1 MLQVGL
7 TGQRMLD
14 FNQPDAGMRL
24 MTSVMFLAEK

>member
-7 TGQRMLD
+7 PGQRILD

-24 MTSVMFLAEK
+24 MTPAMLLAEK